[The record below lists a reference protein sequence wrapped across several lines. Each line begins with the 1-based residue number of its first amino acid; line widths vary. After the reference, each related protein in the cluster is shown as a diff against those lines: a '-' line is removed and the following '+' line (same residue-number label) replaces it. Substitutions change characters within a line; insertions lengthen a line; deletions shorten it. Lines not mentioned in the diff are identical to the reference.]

1 MIFHLPVAG
10 SISGLADSTITLLF
24 FPQLARSRLRPY
36 TPSQVIREERT
47 CTDINI
53 NISFKININMCF
65 NININMCFNI
75 NISFNMNIVMC
86 FNNNINMSFNNNI
99 SLNINIDININ
110 IINI

>member
-1 MIFHLPVAG
+1 MAG

-65 NININMCFNI
+65 NINI
-75 NISFNMNIVMC
+75 SFNMNIVMC